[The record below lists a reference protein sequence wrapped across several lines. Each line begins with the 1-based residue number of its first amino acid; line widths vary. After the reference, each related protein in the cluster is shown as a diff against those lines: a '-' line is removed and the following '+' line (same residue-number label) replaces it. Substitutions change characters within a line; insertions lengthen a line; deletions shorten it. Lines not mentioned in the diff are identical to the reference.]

1 MEIINGKILDF
12 HTDGTVTIRA
22 RLPDIMRACL
32 RRYSDVQIGFPDG
45 RTISPEQRRKAY
57 ALLGEIAAY
66 TGYGTEQA
74 KLVMKHQFMA
84 QHLETLQKELFSLA
98 DCDMTTAREF
108 ITYLIEF
115 ILEFDI
121 PTGTP
126 LSELCEDVQRYVYAC
141 LLHRKCAVC
150 GRKAELHHVDRV
162 GMGRDRHDIC
172 HIGMEAL
179 PLCGEHHR
187 LNGIHQM
194 GDERF
199 MAHYHLEPVV
209 IDEKIAKVYRLK
221 TRLEE

>member
-1 MEIINGKILDF
+1 MEIITGKIMDF
-12 HTDGTVTIRA
+12 RPDGTVVIKA

-32 RRYSDVQIGFPDG
+32 RHYAEVQIGLPDG

-66 TGYGTEQA
+66 TGYAPEQA
-74 KLVMKHQFMA
+74 KLTMKHQFMA
-84 QHLETLQKELFSLA
+84 THLEALQKELFSLA

-108 ITYLIEF
+108 ISYLIEF
-115 ILEFDI
+115 IIEFDI

-126 LSELCEDVQRYVYAC
+126 LAELCEDVQRYVYTC
-141 LLHRKCAVC
+141 LVHKKCAVC
-150 GRKAELHHVDRV
+150 GQKAEIHHVDKV
-162 GMGRDRHDIC
+162 GIGRDRHDIC
-172 HIGMEAL
+172 HIGMQAL
-179 PLCGEHHR
+179 PLCAEHHR

-199 MAHYHLEPVV
+199 MAEYHLEPVV